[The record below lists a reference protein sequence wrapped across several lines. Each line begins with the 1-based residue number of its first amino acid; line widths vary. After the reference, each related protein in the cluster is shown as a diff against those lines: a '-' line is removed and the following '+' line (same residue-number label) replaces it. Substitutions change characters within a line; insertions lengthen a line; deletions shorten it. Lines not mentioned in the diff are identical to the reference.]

1 MRFRWTIAICAAA
14 TALAAAPATVAAVAG
29 PRGLLRPLPAEVT
42 AQGATVKSEIGSY
55 CVDSEPGDDGSG
67 SGVCVDKSFGRP
79 GAAHTLA
86 VAPRTPLRI
95 VFGDSPKLQDTV
107 RSASGA
113 LYRLDRNDRP
123 HPAGRVDVQRAG
135 DRWTLKL
142 PKKMHR
148 ANTLT
153 IFTRL
158 EGDGDIS
165 HLIGLD
171 NSRRQPLQCPGKTGE
186 PVEAAPLRGLDVTA
200 ATAEAESR
208 GCALRVVR
216 VDGKD
221 LPVTEDFSASRVNV
235 IVRDGL
241 VVGVDGFY

>member
-1 MRFRWTIAICAAA
+1 M
-14 TALAAAPATVAAVAG
+14 
-29 PRGLLRPLPAEVT
+29 
-42 AQGATVKSEIGSY
+42 
-55 CVDSEPGDDGSG
+55 
-67 SGVCVDKSFGRP
+67 
-79 GAAHTLA
+79 
-86 VAPRTPLRI
+86 
-95 VFGDSPKLQDTV
+95 
-107 RSASGA
+107 
-113 LYRLDRNDRP
+113 
-123 HPAGRVDVQRAG
+123 QRAG

-142 PKKMHR
+142 PKKTHR

-171 NSRRQPLQCPGKTGE
+171 NSRRQPLQCPGKTG
-186 PVEAAPLRGLDVTA
+186 AAGRGGTVRGLDVTA

-216 VDGKD
+216 IDGKD
-221 LPVTEDFSASRVNV
+221 LPVTEDFSESRVNV

-241 VVGVDGFY
+241 VVGVDGFD